1 MSKVVLLPLDE
12 RPCNYMFPYKLFNR
26 ENFQVVR
33 PPKLGDKKK
42 PADVDG
48 IIEFLRDNCRDADYL
63 VISMDTL
70 LYGGLIPSRL
80 HYLDRDEVKRRLE
93 IIKELKETNRKLKIY
108 AFQCI
113 MRCPTY
119 SSSDEEPDYYD
130 ICGAQIHKI
139 GVLRHKQMLGMD
151 VKDELDKLY
160 REVKEEYLEDYLQ
173 RRRFNLEFNKM
184 TLEYLK
190 DSYIDFLILPQ
201 DDSAEYGFTA
211 MDQEIIYG
219 LVSSW
224 KLRNRVYVY
233 PGADEIGLTLLS
245 RVTNEIH
252 QRVPKVFVRYASI
265 KAPFM
270 VPAYEDRP
278 LAESLK
284 YHIMAA
290 GCCQVYSE
298 NEADLI
304 LAVTAPSEGMKEAR
318 IQPVNNK
325 AYCVERNITEL
336 MYYVEEMI
344 KHNKNVVI
352 ADNAYA
358 NGADLEVIDLLN
370 RRNLL
375 MEVAGYAGWNTSANT
390 IGTALSEGIQYLYY
404 GKTREHMDFLALR
417 YVEDA
422 GYCSVVRSYVTDNE
436 LEALGMNYFDV
447 KESDGYVSKRVKEL
461 LTGFVNERLS
471 SVSENI
477 EISSVYMPWRRMF
490 EVGLD
495 VRFRQ

>member
-12 RPCNYMFPYKLFNR
+12 RPCNFNFPYKLFHK
-26 ENFQVVR
+26 EDFQVVR

-42 PADVDG
+42 PADAGD
-48 IIEFLRDNCRDADYL
+48 IIDFLRNNCHDADYL
-63 VISMDTL
+63 IVSMDTL

-80 HYLDRDEVKRRLE
+80 HYLSREEVMKRLE
-93 IIKELKETNRKLKIY
+93 IIKELKEKNRKLKIY

-139 GVLRHKQMLGMD
+139 GVLRHKQKLGMD
-151 VKDELDKLY
+151 VKDELEKLY
-160 REVKEEYLEDYLQ
+160 REVKEEYLEDYLE
-173 RRRFNLEFNKM
+173 RRKFNLEFNKK
-184 TLEYLK
+184 TLEYVK
-190 DSYIDFLILPQ
+190 NSYIDFLILPQ

-224 KLRNRVYVY
+224 QLRDKVYVY

-245 RVTNEIH
+245 RVTNETH
-252 QRVPKVFVRYASI
+252 KRVPKVFVRYASV
-265 KAPFM
+265 KAPFII
-270 VPAYEDRP
+270 PAYEDRP

-284 YHIMAA
+284 YHIMAS

-298 NEADLI
+298 KDADLI
-304 LAVTAPSEGMKEAR
+304 LAVTAPAYGMEEAYK
-318 IQPVNNK
+318 QPVNNK

-344 KHNKNVVI
+344 RLNKNVVI

-370 RRNLL
+370 KRNLL
-375 MEVAGYAGWNTSANT
+375 MRVAGYAGWNTSANT
-390 IGTALSEGIQYLYY
+390 VGTALSQGICYLYY
-404 GKTREHMDFLALR
+404 GKTPEHLDFLALR

-422 GYCSVVRSYVTDNE
+422 GYCSVVRRYVTDNE

-447 KESDGYVSKRVKEL
+447 KESNGFVSKRVKEL
-461 LTGFVNERLS
+461 LARFVEERLS
-471 SVSENI
+471 SEADHI
-477 EISSVYMPWRRMF
+477 EIKSAYMPWRRMF

-495 VRFRQ
+495 VQYKQ